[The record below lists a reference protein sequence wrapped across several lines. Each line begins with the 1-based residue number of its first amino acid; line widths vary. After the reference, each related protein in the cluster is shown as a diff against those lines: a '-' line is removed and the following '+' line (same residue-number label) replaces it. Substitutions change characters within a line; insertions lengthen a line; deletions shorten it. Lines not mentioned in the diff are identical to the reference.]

1 MMWVWTSFHSFKAV
15 NLFHGARDVTDI
27 RFLLQNQSSEY
38 GYIYEKSYSIKQY
51 VRFFGKKIDMMRL
64 AQFKI
69 FVQKH
74 RILLNKNMATGL
86 DICQINSILFDCF
99 QHLNEMN
106 QTTSKQ
112 QNVLS

>member
-1 MMWVWTSFHSFKAV
+1 MT
-15 NLFHGARDVTDI
+15 GDI
-27 RFLLQNQSSEY
+27 NQIFLYPIIMDRCRL
-38 GYIYEKSYSIKQY
+38 
-51 VRFFGKKIDMMRL
+51 IDMMRL
-64 AQFKI
+64 AQFKN

-86 DICQINSILFDCF
+86 DICRINSILFDCF

>member
-1 MMWVWTSFHSFKAV
+1 M
-15 NLFHGARDVTDI
+15 DI
-27 RFLLQNQSSEY
+27 
-38 GYIYEKSYSIKQY
+38 YIYDIYISYSIKQY
-51 VRFFGKKIDMMRL
+51 AQHFGKKIDMMRL

-74 RILLNKNMATGL
+74 RILLNKHMARGL
-86 DICQINSILFDCF
+86 DICRINSILFDCF
-99 QHLNEMN
+99 QRLNKMN

>member
-1 MMWVWTSFHSFKAV
+1 
-15 NLFHGARDVTDI
+15 
-27 RFLLQNQSSEY
+27 
-38 GYIYEKSYSIKQY
+38 
-51 VRFFGKKIDMMRL
+51 MRL

-74 RILLNKNMATGL
+74 RILLNKNMARGL
-86 DICQINSILFDCF
+86 DICRINSILFDCF

>member
-1 MMWVWTSFHSFKAV
+1 MT
-15 NLFHGARDVTDI
+15 GDI
-27 RFLLQNQSSEY
+27 NQIFLYPIIMDRCRL
-38 GYIYEKSYSIKQY
+38 
-51 VRFFGKKIDMMRL
+51 IDMMRL
-64 AQFKI
+64 AQFKN

-86 DICQINSILFDCF
+86 DICRINSILFDCL
-99 QHLNEMN
+99 QRLNKMN